1 MNILTSGLTMILDAF
16 LIFLEGRYR
25 NIKALTTESVISYS
39 DIDIC

>member
-1 MNILTSGLTMILDAF
+1 MLLTTAELTMILDAF

-25 NIKALTTESVISYS
+25 NKKALTRESVIRFY